1 MLKKEMDEKIRRM
14 GRENWEVILFNYVIK
29 KLSNH
34 LTLTEALVYHS
45 SIPTAHSSHTGIY
58 PDE

>member
-1 MLKKEMDEKIRRM
+1 MDEKIRRM

-45 SIPTAHSSHTGIY
+45 SIPAAHSSHTGIY